1 MQAKEAAIAAVADLA
16 GQVKEAA
23 SEVDRLESEFD
34 SAILEVP
41 NLVAPDAA
49 EGFGE
54 EDSLEI
60 KRVGEPLTEGT
71 DHATLGETLGIIDT
85 VRAAKVSGSRF
96 GYLKGKGAMLEFS
109 LVRWAMDHLVA
120 EGFTPMV
127 PPVLVREEALVGTGF
142 FPEAREQVYEIP
154 RDELF
159 LVGTA
164 EVPLAAYHTDEIL
177 ESRRSPPPVRRV
189 LDLFP
194 TGGRDLR
201 EGHGRHLQ
209 GPPVR
214 QGRDVRVHR
223 AGRVSRR
230 STIVS
235 SLWRRS
241 WSAELE
247 IPYRVVNV
255 AAGDLG
261 ASAAKK
267 YDIEAWF
274 PGEQAYREITSCSN
288 TTDYQA
294 RRLKIRMRTEQGERG
309 GAHAQRDGLCRR
321 SHHPRHPRE
330 SSAARRLGRHS
341 RGAPSLHGIRCHRA
355 VSEVSD
361 PIFARIAA
369 RYDLINRILSLGQE
383 KRWRARGI
391 EMLEPGTV
399 LDLGCGT
406 GATDFEGRVVVGLD
420 PVIEMLA
427 LSPVRDRVVGT
438 GEALPFQE
446 ASLDGGVQ
454 RVRVP
459 QPELDR

>member
-1 MQAKEAAIAAVADLA
+1 MARRGSKIDLDAVISLESRVRRARQKAEELRAKQKESGREIAGLDGLAKEAAIAAVADLA

-23 SEVDRLESEFD
+23 SEVDHLESEFD
-34 SAILEVP
+34 SVILEVP

-60 KRVGEPLTEGT
+60 KRVGDPLTEGS

-177 ESRRSPPPVRRV
+177 ESDDLPLRYAGFSTCFRREAGTYGK
-189 LDLFP
+189 DTAGIF
-194 TGGRDLR
+194 
-201 EGHGRHLQ
+201 
-209 GPPVR
+209 
-214 QGRDVRVHR
+214 RVHQFDKVEMFVFTMP
-223 AGRVSRR
+223 GE
-230 STIVS
+230 STAEHDRLLAVEEK
-235 SLWRRS
+235 LVG
-241 WSAELE
+241 ELE

-274 PGEQAYREITSCSN
+274 PGEHAYREITSCSN

-294 RRLKIRMRTEQGERG
+294 RRLKIRMRTEQGNEVVHTLNGTACAVGRTIL
-309 GAHAQRDGLCRR
+309 AILENHQQPDG
-321 SHHPRHPRE
+321 S
-330 SSAARRLGRHS
+330 
-341 RGAPSLHGIRCHRA
+341 
-355 VSEVSD
+355 
-361 PIFARIAA
+361 
-369 RYDLINRILSLGQE
+369 
-383 KRWRARGI
+383 
-391 EMLEPGTV
+391 
-399 LDLGCGT
+399 
-406 GATDFEGRVVVGLD
+406 VVI
-420 PVIEMLA
+420 P
-427 LSPVRDRVVGT
+427 
-438 GEALPFQE
+438 EALRRYTGFDIIE
-446 ASLDGGVQ
+446 S
-454 RVRVP
+454 
-459 QPELDR
+459 